1 MTSSSATFF
10 IALFFTA
17 VPICIGA
24 SCQSH
29 CVTHGVTAGELVDI
43 TAANIAL
50 LDGHCSVLLL
60 ALPEHNA
67 SSARRPLELM
77 QRVATAL
84 AAAPR
89 VVVAV
94 TRLAVLRRVARQFA
108 RAALPRPR
116 FAPGA
121 LSGAGGQQVS
131 APLISSARRGEPT
144 AHYRWPLCSPSS
156 RGVECAPPV
165 SLHAPL
171 YFFDR
176 RPIDRR
182 CLLSPSPYHRFDSAP
197 TAGRPGKLPSA
208 ARRAFVLLDATVD
221 ARVRVGVDVAGAA
234 DALALANGHFGTHR
248 ALSGILSPLGAAI
261 DAVQR
266 NRFRPPPPP
275 PRASARLR
283 TVLRGEPARGAS
295 AAVARGARAAKPQAV
310 DISPWSCERL
320 DARTLSPV
328 DFARRFVF
336 GSRPVVLT
344 HAMAAWSAAA
354 SDGGG
359 SRCTARGSSCRGDA
373 AAAPPPWSAARL
385 RACCANATVQVKA
398 TPDG

>member
-108 RAALPRPR
+108 RAALPRP
-116 FAPGA
+116 
-121 LSGAGGQQVS
+121 QQRDRSVS

-197 TAGRPGKLPSA
+197 TVEPVK
-208 ARRAFVLLDATVD
+208 F
-221 ARVRVGVDVAGAA
+221 
-234 DALALANGHFGTHR
+234 
-248 ALSGILSPLGAAI
+248 
-261 DAVQR
+261 
-266 NRFRPPPPP
+266 
-275 PRASARLR
+275 ASM
-283 TVLRGEPARGAS
+283 
-295 AAVARGARAAKPQAV
+295 K
-310 DISPWSCERL
+310 
-320 DARTLSPV
+320 
-328 DFARRFVF
+328 
-336 GSRPVVLT
+336 
-344 HAMAAWSAAA
+344 
-354 SDGGG
+354 
-359 SRCTARGSSCRGDA
+359 
-373 AAAPPPWSAARL
+373 
-385 RACCANATVQVKA
+385 
-398 TPDG
+398 